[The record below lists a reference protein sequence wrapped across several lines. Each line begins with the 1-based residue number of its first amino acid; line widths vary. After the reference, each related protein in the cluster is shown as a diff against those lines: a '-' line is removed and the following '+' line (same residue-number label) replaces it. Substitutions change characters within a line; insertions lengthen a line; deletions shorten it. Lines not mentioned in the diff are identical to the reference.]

1 MGDHYSTAK
10 VDFGLLTPKCL
21 LFMNEN
27 KASGIS
33 HCNLCALWLRAVL
46 LLLLLLLASLAGS
59 GPAWRCGCA
68 AVSGRVCWAFCTNNP
83 KNHHI

>member
-1 MGDHYSTAK
+1 MGDRYSTAK

-33 HCNLCALWLRAVL
+33 HCPPLK
-46 LLLLLLLASLAGS
+46 S
-59 GPAWRCGCA
+59 
-68 AVSGRVCWAFCTNNP
+68 VSSAEMS
-83 KNHHI
+83 K